1 MSTRTL
7 VAAAAVVVTM
17 LSPLAAG
24 DAFAQD
30 RVAPGTGTLT
40 QTPDVLTLPSETM
53 AAAAAEPQIR
63 PIPPS
68 TPAPTPIQRPELP
81 TKKPGTSG
89 GMMALYASTVAV
101 QAMDL
106 HSTMTGIKAGAS
118 EGNPLMG
125 GATKNAAVFIGVKAA
140 VTAGTIFAA
149 QKLAKRNKPAAIAML
164 IAVNSAYAMIAVHN
178 YRVAGSLK

>member
-7 VAAAAVVVTM
+7 VAAAVVITM

-30 RVAPGTGTLT
+30 RVTPGTGTLT
-40 QTPDVLTLPSETM
+40 QTLDVLTLPSETM
-53 AAAAAEPQIR
+53 AAAAEPQA
-63 PIPPS
+63 
-68 TPAPTPIQRPELP
+68 APLSSPQMSTPIQQQKLPPSRP
-81 TKKPGTSG
+81 GSSG
-89 GMMALYASTVAV
+89 GMMALYASTIAV

-164 IAVNSAYAMIAVHN
+164 VAINSAYAMIAVHN
-178 YRVAGSLK
+178 YRVAGGLK